1 MKLNTLLFT
10 VFLISTFS
18 FSQEKDDLFNMIE
31 QEDDQI
37 ELLPE
42 KMIFTQSLLWGKKGL
57 LRKTGISPLNLENRQ
72 KELKIRKTM
81 LTTHQAIGY
90 LTLASM
96 IAQGIIGGK
105 LYNGDESLRSTHN
118 TMGKVVNIGYFTGAG
133 LSLFSPPPL
142 INKKKSKGFDSVK
155 AHKILATVHFSAMV
169 ATNHY
174 KYRDKKIHK
183 AAAYTAFASYA
194 TAVIVLKF

>member
-1 MKLNTLLFT
+1 MKSNYIILF
-10 VFLISTFS
+10 VFLICSFS

-174 KYRDKKIHK
+174 KYRDKKVHK

>member
-1 MKLNTLLFT
+1 MKLNTFLFT

-31 QEDDQI
+31 QEEKKI

-57 LRKTGISPLNLENRQ
+57 FRKTGISPLNLENRQ

-81 LTTHQAIGY
+81 LTTHQSIGY

-142 INKKKSKGFDSVK
+142 INKKVKGFNSIK
-155 AHKILATVHFSAMV
+155 AHKILATVHFSAMI
-169 ATNHY
+169 ATNYY
-174 KYRDKKIHK
+174 KDKNKSNHK

-194 TAVIVLKF
+194 TAVLVIKF